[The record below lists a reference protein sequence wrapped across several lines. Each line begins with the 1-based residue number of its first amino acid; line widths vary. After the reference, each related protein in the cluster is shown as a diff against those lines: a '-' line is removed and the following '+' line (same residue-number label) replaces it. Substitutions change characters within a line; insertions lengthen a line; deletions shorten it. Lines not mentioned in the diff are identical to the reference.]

1 MNANRRQFLKRSA
14 VATVGA
20 TTLVG
25 ASGTAAAYD
34 VPLVSTRGH
43 CSDDGSLK
51 SGVSQYSYETNG
63 LVPGIDT
70 SCVSDLTVFIHGW
83 DKKSSSSSDAEQ
95 DARDKI
101 QQAETELTGSGYD
114 GTVVGYTWDN
124 DVGGGADYGWGEAQT
139 AAQNNGLK
147 LAQFAVDLKYYC
159 PNVSL
164 RFASHSL
171 GAQVLLSSLRS
182 LDVTSWW
189 DDQGH
194 EVYSTHL
201 LGAAQDNEAPTQEW
215 MDTYNAVTNEVTSQF
230 NYHNHE
236 DDVLQWV
243 YNTIEFDQALGET
256 GYEDGNTPAPNH
268 HELDVTSQVGDD
280 HSGYLSNV
288 SDEVVYHMEN
298 TSAYV

>member
-1 MNANRRQFLKRSA
+1 MNANRRQFLKQSA

-20 TTLVG
+20 TSLLG

-34 VPLVSTRGH
+34 VPLISTRGH

-51 SGVSQYSYETNG
+51 SGVSQYAYDTNG

-70 SCVSDLTVFIHGW
+70 GCVSDLTVFIHGW
-83 DKKSSSSSDAEQ
+83 DKKSSSSDAEQ
-95 DARDKI
+95 AARNKI
-101 QQAETELTGSGYD
+101 QQAENELTANGYD

-124 DVGGGADYGWGEAQT
+124 DVGGGVDYGWGEAQT

-159 PNVSL
+159 PNVNL

-182 LDVTSWW
+182 LDVTGWW
-189 DDQGH
+189 NDRNYN
-194 EVYSTHL
+194 VYSTHL
-201 LGAAQDNEAPTQEW
+201 LGAAQDNEFVTQEE
-215 MDTYNAVTNEVTSQF
+215 MATYNAISNQVIGQF

-236 DDVLQWV
+236 DDVLQFV

-268 HELDVTSQVGDD
+268 NELDVTSQVGDD
-280 HSGYLSNV
+280 HSGYLDNV
-288 SDEVVYHMEN
+288 SDEVVYHMEHV
-298 TSAYV
+298 SSYV